1 MNLRTGVRV
10 RTGRWARPG
19 DDGGQIML
27 LAIAY
32 GVLALLLVTAVV
44 SASGIHLERKRLL
57 ALADLAALDAA
68 DALDPDL
75 YYQRAGALA
84 LDDPVPVTDG
94 SVRASVEAYL
104 AQAPEAARFT
114 DLVLVDAAVVD
125 GSTAQVSLRAV
136 TRPVL
141 LTWVTAPWSDGITLD
156 VTARATT

>member
-1 MNLRTGVRV
+1 
-10 RTGRWARPG
+10 
-19 DDGGQIML
+19 ML

-75 YYQRAGALA
+75 YYRPGQPPTDHL
-84 LDDPVPVTDG
+84 VPVTDA
-94 SVRASVEAYL
+94 SVRASVQAYL
-104 AQAPEAARFT
+104 DLAVEADRFT
-114 DLVLVDAAVVD
+114 DLVLVDAVVVD
-125 GSTAQVSLRAV
+125 GGTAQVSLHAV

-141 LTWVTAPWSDGITLD
+141 LTWVTAPWSDGISLD